1 MKALNE
7 SLQINAID
15 SNDHFLKLKMA
26 YQMVGNR
33 TWLDK
38 DFALSNLDS
47 SRNLFLPESLALR
60 LPKPKALEVYAL
72 LSGLSF
78 EQDFCKK
85 LTLVQARIS
94 DVLRGRLHYWVLPNN
109 FGLEYCVFKWPEEDW
124 SEHNLQ
130 IIKNYLSTIPIQSF
144 KFHIV
149 GIQINPDGCVVA
161 KGYDEGAQLFRLRAL
176 LKDGLP
182 FLPERQS
189 AWAHIPLG
197 RILEPLGVGGFE
209 NLKRLIHEI
218 SESPICSVNVDT
230 IKIIH
235 ETRWYMEER
244 STLAEYQ
251 LPNNKKQV

>member
-1 MKALNE
+1 MDN
-7 SLQINAID
+7 
-15 SNDHFLKLKMA
+15 NDHFLKLKMA

-38 DFALSNLDS
+38 DFSVSNLDS

-60 LPKPKALEVYAL
+60 LPRPKALEVYAL

-85 LTLVQARIS
+85 LMLFQMKIS
-94 DVLRGRLHYWVLPNN
+94 EVLGSRMHYWVLPNN
-109 FGLEYCVFKWPEEDW
+109 FGLEHCVFKWPTDEW
-124 SEHNLQ
+124 NKGNLTF
-130 IIKNYLSTIPIQSF
+130 IKNFLSLIKLQSF
-144 KFHIV
+144 AFHIR

-161 KGYDEGAQLFRLRAL
+161 KGYDEAAEIFRLRTL
-176 LKDGLP
+176 LKDGVP

-189 AWAHIPLG
+189 AWAHVPLG
-197 RILEPLGVGGFE
+197 RILEPLGENRFE
-209 NLKRLIHEI
+209 KLKRLINEI
-218 SESPICSVNVDT
+218 SEIPICSVNIDI

-244 STLAEYQ
+244 NTLAEYE
-251 LPNNKKQV
+251 LSKDRL